1 MDGLV
6 GVAYEDDLVGVAYE
20 DVVNMVVVVVDG
32 HTVELYI
39 HNMSCT
45 YTIYV
50 PYTCIILYMCII

>member
-1 MDGLV
+1 M

-50 PYTCIILYMCII
+50 PCIYIHVLYYTCV